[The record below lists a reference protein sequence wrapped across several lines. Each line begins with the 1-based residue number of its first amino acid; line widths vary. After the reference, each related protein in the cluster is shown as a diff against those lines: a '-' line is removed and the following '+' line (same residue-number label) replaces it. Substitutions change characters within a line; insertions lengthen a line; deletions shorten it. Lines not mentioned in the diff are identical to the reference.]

1 MSSDNTIS
9 GSIDA
14 PDDSRWSAVFSLAFS
29 VVGFIAAE
37 LFPISMLSPIASDLG
52 VSEGLAGQAVS
63 ATSVTAMIFSL
74 LMASATRRLDRRT
87 VMLGFTLLFIASN
100 IVVGLASNFPMLL
113 AGRVLLGMGLG
124 GFWSMSSAVTLR
136 LVPSSQVPR
145 ALSILFGGVSASMVI
160 AAPFGTFMGDM
171 IGWRGVFLA
180 TAALGTSALLWQ
192 YIVLPKMPPSGD
204 PRLMTLVRL
213 LNRPAIVFGVI
224 GMMLV
229 FGGHFTFYTYL
240 RPFLEQVTQVN
251 ASTISFLLFGFGV
264 ANLLGTS
271 IASGVIRRSLLW
283 TLGAAPLLMS
293 VLAMSLVWFGDTL
306 AAVVVLISVWGF
318 AFGAVPVA
326 WTTWVTR
333 AVPDETESAG
343 GLQVASI
350 QLAISIGAA
359 IGGLLMDKTGPD
371 GAFVGSA
378 VILVAGAVLILTRMR
393 ANARALT

>member
-1 MSSDNTIS
+1 MSSENTIS

-14 PDDSRWSAVFSLAFS
+14 QDDSRWSAVFSLAFC

-74 LMASATRRLDRRT
+74 LMASVTRKLDRRT
-87 VMLGFTLLFIASN
+87 VMLGFTVLFIASN
-100 IVVGLASNFPMLL
+100 VVVGLASNFPMLL
-113 AGRVLLGMGLG
+113 AGRVLLGVGLG

-160 AAPFGTFMGDM
+160 AAPVGTFAGDI

-180 TAALGTSALLWQ
+180 TAAVGALALLWQ
-192 YIVLPKMPPSGD
+192 YRVLPKMPPTGGS
-204 PRLMTLVRL
+204 RLITLVRL
-213 LNRPAIVFGVI
+213 LSRPVIVFGVI
-224 GMMLV
+224 SMMLV

-240 RPFLEQVTQVN
+240 RPFLEQVTQIN
-251 ASTISFLLFGFGV
+251 ASAISFLLFGFGV

-271 IASGVIRRSLLW
+271 VASGMIRRSLLW
-283 TLGAAPLLMS
+283 TLGGAPLLMS
-293 VLAMSLVWFGDTL
+293 LLAMSVVWFGGVL
-306 AAVVVLISVWGF
+306 PVVAVLISAWGF
-318 AFGAVPVA
+318 AFGIVPVA

-333 AVPDETESAG
+333 SVPDETESAG

-350 QLAISIGAA
+350 QLAISVGAA
-359 IGGLLMDKTGPD
+359 VGGLLTDKTGAQ
-371 GAFVGSA
+371 GAFIGSA
-378 VILVAGAVLILTRMR
+378 VILIAGAALILTRMR
-393 ANARALT
+393 SHARSLT